1 MAPCG
6 AKLVEAMGFANFVET
21 KMGTS
26 VRLFTAVSWVISI
39 GQDTRKS
46 AGRKPSKILLAQ
58 CQAQFLND
66 RMSLPFN
73 VAGHLDTALREAA
86 AKLGLVD
93 RAFQPEVRVADP
105 ANGDFQAN
113 GALAFAKREKQNPR
127 ALAQQLVD
135 QMGSLTADFDIV
147 LAGPGFI
154 NFRLKPAALLSWLQT
169 YDSEAHLQAGAANT
183 YRGQTW
189 VVDYSSPN
197 TAKQMHVGH
206 LRSAVI
212 GEAICRL
219 LAFSGA
225 RVIRDNHLG
234 DWGTQFGKLIY
245 GYKRWANQ
253 AALAAEPIEELE
265 RLYKLGNDA
274 TPEGSPALDE
284 ARQEL
289 VKLQAGDPENV
300 ALWQKFSDVSLGAFQ
315 QIYDRLGIRF
325 DHNLGESFYND
336 KVGRVYAELAETKI
350 AEDSNGAL
358 VVFHDEHPRFSR
370 HTERPNPFMVRKAD
384 GASGYASTDL
394 ATAIYRTEHFKA
406 DGIVIVTDFRQS
418 DHFEQLFLTVKKWFS
433 AKGYRLPELH
443 HVTFGAVTG
452 EDGKALKTRSGDVI
466 KLKDLLNEAE
476 DRAFALVTEK
486 NPELSEAER
495 RDIARAVGIGAVQYA
510 DLSQNRSSNYVFSW
524 DKMLSFDGNSA
535 PYMLMMV
542 ARVHSIFRK
551 AGLDAARP
559 AVAGASA
566 PETPQEMALAR
577 KLVQFADAVS
587 LATAQLRPHF
597 LGLYLFELAG
607 AYSAFY
613 AADKVIVDDPA
624 VRARRLLLCH
634 RTLVV
639 LEAGLHLLG
648 LRTLERM

>member
-1 MAPCG
+1 M
-6 AKLVEAMGFANFVET
+6 
-21 KMGTS
+21 
-26 VRLFTAVSWVISI
+26 
-39 GQDTRKS
+39 D
-46 AGRKPSKILLAQ
+46 
-58 CQAQFLND
+58 
-66 RMSLPFN
+66 LPFH
-73 VAGHLDTALREAA
+73 VASHVDAALRAA
-86 AKLGLVD
+86 ATRLGLAE
-93 RAFQPEVRVADP
+93 RGFQPEVRVADP
-105 ANGDFQAN
+105 AHGDFQAN

-127 ALAQQLVD
+127 AVAQQVVD
-135 QMGSLTADFDIV
+135 ALDTDTKAAFDIA

-154 NFRLKPAALLSWLQT
+154 NFRLKPAALLAWLAR
-169 YDSEAHLQAGAANT
+169 YDSEEHLHTGASAAHAQ
-183 YRGQTW
+183 QTW

-219 LAFSGA
+219 LAFTGA

-245 GYKRWANQ
+245 GYKRWADPS
-253 AALAAEPIEELE
+253 ALAADAIEELE
-265 RLYKLGNDA
+265 RLYKLGNNA

-284 ARQEL
+284 ARAEL
-289 VKLQAGDPENV
+289 VKLQNGDPENV
-300 ALWQKFSDVSLGAFQ
+300 ALWQKFSEVSLAAFQ

-336 KVGRVYAELAETKI
+336 KVDRVYRELTETGLAENS
-350 AEDSNGAL
+350 EGAL

-370 HTERPNPFMVRKAD
+370 NAERPNPFMVRKAD

-394 ATAIYRTEHFKA
+394 ATALYRTEHFKA
-406 DGIVIVTDFRQS
+406 DGIVVVTDFRQG
-418 DHFEQLFLTVKKWFS
+418 DHFEQLFLTVKKWFA
-433 AKGYRLPELH
+433 AKNYRLPELH

-466 KLKDLLNEAE
+466 KLKALLDEAE

-486 NPELSEAER
+486 SPEFPEAER

-524 DKMLSFDGNSA
+524 DKMLALDGNTA
-535 PYMLMMV
+535 PYLLYAV
-542 ARVHSIFRK
+542 ARVRSIFRK
-551 AGLDAARP
+551 AGLDP
-559 AVAGASA
+559 AHPPVAGASA
-566 PETPQEMALAR
+566 PETPQELALAR
-577 KLVQFADAVS
+577 KLVQFADAVQ
-587 LATAQLRPHF
+587 LATNQLRPHF
-597 LGLYLFELAG
+597 LGLYLYELAG

-634 RTLVV
+634 RTLIV
-639 LEAGLHLLG
+639 LETGLHLLG